1 MGQYYKIV
9 NLDKQQYIDT
19 YCFNEGAKLLEFGCS
34 SDGVLTALA
43 VLLADGNGRGGG
55 DLHSEHPII
64 GSWSGDRIVVAGD
77 YADENKFLQK
87 QQIVK
92 YKLLNQGLSPN
103 LYNYAMDHF
112 EDISEQALA
121 AILDDSFIYDIYAK
135 ADLYG
140 PAADVFYKVQKA
152 KKKQRKKQQATNK
165 IAKAG

>member
-1 MGQYYKIV
+1 
-9 NLDKQQYIDT
+9 
-19 YCFNEGAKLLEFGCS
+19 
-34 SDGVLTALA
+34 

-152 KKKQRKKQQATNK
+152 KKKQRNKQQATNK
-165 IAKAG
+165 MAKAG